1 MSEARIAPIASAH
14 LPGVLALNRAHER
27 ETSPLDAAALDA
39 LLRQAFLAQAVLAQA
54 YLAQAYLAQAVLAD
68 SAVAGEAVA
77 AFLIALDQDADYAS
91 PNFLWF
97 RRRFARFVYVD
108 RVVVAPDW
116 RGRGLARGLYAGLL
130 ARAAAAGHA
139 RLACEINS
147 DPPNPASDA
156 FHAGLGFREVGRAVI
171 HAGAKEVRY
180 LVREGVTG

>member
-14 LPGVLALNRAHER
+14 LPGMLALNRAHER

-39 LLRQAFLAQAVLAQA
+39 LVRQAFLAQAVLAQA
-54 YLAQAYLAQAVLAD
+54 YLAQAVLAE
-68 SAVAGEAVA
+68 SAVAGEAVG

-139 RLACEINS
+139 RLACEVNS

-171 HAGAKEVRY
+171 QAGAKEVRY
-180 LVREGVTG
+180 LVREGVAG

>member
-39 LLRQAFLAQAVLAQA
+39 LVR
-54 YLAQAYLAQAVLAD
+54 QAYLAQAVLAD

-77 AFLIALDQDADYAS
+77 AFLIALDQDAGYAS

-139 RLACEINS
+139 RLACEVNS

-171 HAGAKEVRY
+171 QAGAKEVRY
-180 LVREGVTG
+180 LVREGVAG